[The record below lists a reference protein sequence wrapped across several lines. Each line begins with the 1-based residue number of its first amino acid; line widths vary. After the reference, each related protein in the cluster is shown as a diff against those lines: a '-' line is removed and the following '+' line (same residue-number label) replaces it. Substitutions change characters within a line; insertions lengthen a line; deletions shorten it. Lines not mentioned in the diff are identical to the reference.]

1 MAKHDVV
8 DRILESRQAV
18 RVYNK
23 VSNLDSLDWMENM
36 MKFMRVLFYVVF
48 KLKNAVLYLSFVA
61 FVVALNG
68 EVVL

>member
-36 MKFMRVLFYVVF
+36 MKFIRVLFYVVL
-48 KLKNAVLYLSFVA
+48 KLKEAVLYLLLVA

-68 EVVL
+68 KVVL

>member
-36 MKFMRVLFYVVF
+36 MKFMGVLFYVVL